1 MKYYLGLDLD
11 LDMEGQIAAA
21 VRAEAAGFDG
31 IWSTHYYNS
40 PFIPLAAIAR
50 ETKSIGLGTNIAYA
64 FTRSPMETGLSALD
78 PGCLVQ
84 GSVFLGPSPG
94 IPHH

>member
-11 LDMEGQIAAA
+11 LGMEGQIAAA

-50 ETKSIGLGTNIAYA
+50 ETKSIGLGSNIAYA
-64 FTRSPMETGLSALD
+64 FTRSPMETGLSALG

-84 GSVFLGPSPG
+84 R
-94 IPHH
+94 